1 MKARLENG
9 IVVYYNQLPTTYK
22 SDTLGLVLAGFETL
36 DKDVIESEGFY
47 NIVTPDYDVY
57 TEELSNIYFDDIN
70 KVFTYNISKLDV
82 PIEKPIQFVPPLSK
96 YNFLSRF
103 TQEEKEAIFSQEN
116 TNIKI
121 KIWLEMFRAAQNIDL
136 KDQTTIDGVTALET
150 AGIIA
155 AGRAAEILTF

>member
-1 MKARLENG
+1 MKAKLENG

-47 NIVTPDYDVY
+47 DVVTPDYDVY
-57 TEELSNIYFDDIN
+57 TEELSDIYFDDIN

-82 PIEKPIQFVPPLSK
+82 PIQRPIPFVPPLSK

-121 KIWLEMFRAAQNIDL
+121 KIWIEMFRAAQGVYL
-136 KDQTTIDGVTALET
+136 KDQDTIDGVNALESL
-150 AGIIA
+150 GILA
-155 AGRAAEILTF
+155 QGRANEILN